1 MSKVLKT
8 TQKFKVVLVS
18 KEGQV
23 LINTHRYYN
32 IEIEGIRTPKDV
44 VREIKNEYP
53 EETAIADFLKA
64 YEIECR

>member
-1 MSKVLKT
+1 MSQVLQT

-32 IEIEGIRTPKDV
+32 TELEGIRTPKDV
-44 VREIKNEYP
+44 VREIKHEYP
-53 EETAIADFLKA
+53 EEAAIADFLKA
-64 YEIECR
+64 YEIEGR